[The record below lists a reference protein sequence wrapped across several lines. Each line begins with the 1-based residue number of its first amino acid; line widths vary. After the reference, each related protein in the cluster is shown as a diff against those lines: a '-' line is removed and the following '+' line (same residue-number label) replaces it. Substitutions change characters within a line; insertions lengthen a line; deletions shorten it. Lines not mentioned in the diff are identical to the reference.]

1 MGKGSKYDLTAA
13 KEMFMAFKAMKDIAE
28 QCSIPYRTLLYHSK
42 KWEGER
48 DLFRKVI
55 LKDLAENK
63 KALLVSL
70 TGNSLDCID
79 RAIQTLKERA
89 KPPTIQEAR
98 NLTNIVSEIDR
109 ILRLDE
115 GEPTDI
121 ISQHKPATVIE
132 LRQKLKADP
141 FYIEDADFRE
151 VKDEKDV
158 TSTNDATN
166 DKCEL
171 SE

>member
-1 MGKGSKYDLTAA
+1 MAKKSKYDLTEA
-13 KEMFMAFKAMKDIAE
+13 KEMCMAFKAMKDIAG

-42 KWEGER
+42 KWEEER
-48 DLFRKVI
+48 DMVRKVI

-63 KALLVSL
+63 KTVLVSL

-79 RAIQTLKERA
+79 RAIRTLKERS

-98 NLTNIVSEIDR
+98 NLTNIVAEIDR
-109 ILRLDE
+109 ILRLDD

-121 ISQHKPATVIE
+121 ISQYKPATVIE
-132 LRQKLKADP
+132 LKQKLKADP

-151 VKDEKDV
+151 TKDEKTDSN
-158 TSTNDATN
+158 STNVD
-166 DKCEL
+166 DKSEL
-171 SE
+171 CK

>member
-1 MGKGSKYDLTAA
+1 MAKKSKYDLTEA
-13 KEMFMAFKAMKDIAE
+13 KELFMAFKAMKDISE
-28 QCSIPYRTLLYHSK
+28 RCSIPYRTLLYHSK
-42 KWEGER
+42 KWEEER
-48 DLFRKVI
+48 DMLRKVI

-79 RAIQTLKERA
+79 RAIRTLKERS

-98 NLTNIVSEIDR
+98 NLTNIVAEIDR
-109 ILRLDE
+109 ILRLDD

-121 ISQHKPATVIE
+121 ISQHKPATIIE
-132 LRQKLKADP
+132 LKQKLKADP

-151 VKDEKDV
+151 IKDEKTD
-158 TSTNDATN
+158 SITNDVD
-166 DKCEL
+166 DKSKLC
-171 SE
+171 

>member
-1 MGKGSKYDLTAA
+1 MAKKSKYDLTEA
-13 KEMFMAFKAMKDIAE
+13 KEMFMAFKAMKDISE

-42 KWEGER
+42 KWESER

-63 KALLVSL
+63 KAVLVSL

-79 RAIQTLKERA
+79 RAIRTLKERS
-89 KPPTIQEAR
+89 KPPTVMEAR
-98 NLTNIVSEIDR
+98 NLTTIVSEIDR
-109 ILRLDE
+109 ILRLDD

-132 LRQKLKADP
+132 LKQKLKADP

-151 VKDEKDV
+151 VTDEEMDANS
-158 TSTNDATN
+158 STTTN
-166 DKCEL
+166 NESKLCE
-171 SE
+171 

>member
-1 MGKGSKYDLTAA
+1 MAKKSKYDLTEA
-13 KEMFMAFKAMKDIAE
+13 KELFMAFKAMKDISE

-42 KWEGER
+42 KWVSER
-48 DLFRKVI
+48 DMVRKVI

-63 KALLVSL
+63 KAVLVSL

-79 RAIQTLKERA
+79 RAIRTLKERA

-98 NLTNIVSEIDR
+98 NLTTMVAEIDR
-109 ILRLDE
+109 ILRLDD

-132 LRQKLKADP
+132 LKQKLKADP
-141 FYIEDADFRE
+141 FYIEDAEFRE
-151 VKDEKDV
+151 IKNEE
-158 TSTNDATN
+158 TNSDSIDDTN
-166 DKCEL
+166 NESKLCE
-171 SE
+171 

>member
-1 MGKGSKYDLTAA
+1 MAKKSKYDLTVA
-13 KEMFMAFKAMKDIAE
+13 KELFMAFKPMKDIAE
-28 QCSIPYRTLLYHSK
+28 HCSIPYRTLLYHSK
-42 KWEGER
+42 KWENER
-48 DLFRKVI
+48 DMVRKVI

-63 KALLVSL
+63 KAVLVSL

-79 RAIQTLKERA
+79 RAIKTLKERA

-109 ILRLDE
+109 ILRLDD

-132 LRQKLKADP
+132 LKQKLKADP

-151 VKDEKDV
+151 VENEENL
-158 TSTNDATN
+158 TNTNDAI
-166 DKCEL
+166 DDEREL
-171 SE
+171 RE

>member
-1 MGKGSKYDLTAA
+1 MGKGSKYDLTEA
-13 KEMFMAFKAMKDIAE
+13 KELFMAFKPMKDIAE

-42 KWEGER
+42 KWEEER
-48 DLFRKVI
+48 DMVRKVI

-63 KALLVSL
+63 KAVLVSL

-79 RAIQTLKERA
+79 RAIRTLKERA
-89 KPPTIQEAR
+89 KPPTIMEAR
-98 NLTNIVSEIDR
+98 NLTTIVSEIDR

-132 LRQKLKADP
+132 LKQKLKADP

-151 VKDEKDV
+151 VENEENL
-158 TSTNDATN
+158 TNTNDAI
-166 DKCEL
+166 DDEREL
-171 SE
+171 RE